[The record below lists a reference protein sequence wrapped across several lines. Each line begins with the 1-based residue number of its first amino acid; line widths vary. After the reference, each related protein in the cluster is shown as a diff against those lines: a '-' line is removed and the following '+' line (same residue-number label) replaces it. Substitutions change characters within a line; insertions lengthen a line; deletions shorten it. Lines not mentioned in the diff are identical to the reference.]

1 MYIIDSIVLAPI
13 ANGLPQPDNDPHM
26 VDGASLGRLNP
37 DEEYVNAGV
46 VETIGG
52 DLPIYRVGTGIERY
66 ST

>member
-1 MYIIDSIVLAPI
+1 MYIFDSIVLAPI
-13 ANGLPQPDNDPHM
+13 TNGLPQPDNDPHM

-37 DEEYVNAGV
+37 GEAYFNVGV

-52 DLPIYRVGTGIERY
+52 DLPIYSVDTGTKRY